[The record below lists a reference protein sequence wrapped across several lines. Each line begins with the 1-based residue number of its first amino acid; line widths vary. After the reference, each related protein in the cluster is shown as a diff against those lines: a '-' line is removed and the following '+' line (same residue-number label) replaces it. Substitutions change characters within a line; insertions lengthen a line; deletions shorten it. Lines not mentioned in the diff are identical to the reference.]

1 MANAREPEKAVNA
14 YFNALEIN
22 PLYVRARYNL
32 AIAFINMKEYR
43 EAAEHLLAALAL
55 QIGET
60 NTITNNGITGKDNSF
75 HGVAEGVMSSNIWDT
90 LKMCCGLLDRPDLES
105 KCDIKDLNAFKQEFE
120 FYNH

>member
-1 MANAREPEKAVNA
+1 MANAREPEKAMNA

-32 AIAFINMKEYR
+32 AISFINIKEYR

-60 NTITNNGITGKDNSF
+60 NTVTNDGLNKDNSF
-75 HGVAEGVMSSNIWDT
+75 HGVAEGVMSSNIWET
-90 LKMCCGLLDRPDLES
+90 LRMCCGFLNRPDLEP
-105 KCDIKDLNAFKQEFE
+105 KCDSRDLNAFKQEFE
-120 FYNH
+120 F

>member
-32 AIAFINMKEYR
+32 SIALINMKEYR

-60 NTITNNGITGKDNSF
+60 NTITNDGINDKVNSF
-75 HGVAEGVMSSNIWDT
+75 RGVTEGVMSSNIWDT
-90 LKMCCGLLDRPDLES
+90 LKMCCGFLERPDLES
-105 KCDIKDLNAFKQEFE
+105 KCEIRDLSAFKQEFE
-120 FYNH
+120 F

>member
-1 MANAREPEKAVNA
+1 MNA

-32 AIAFINMKEYR
+32 AISFINVKEYR

-60 NTITNNGITGKDNSF
+60 STITRDGLNSKDNSF
-75 HGVAEGVMSSNIWDT
+75 HGTTEGVMSSNIWET
-90 LKMCCGLLDRPDLES
+90 LRMCCGFLNRPDLES
-105 KCDIKDLNAFKQEFE
+105 KCDARDLSSFKHEFE
-120 FYNH
+120 F